1 MYIYVCIYIYR
12 YINNIYFILSYIYI
26 YISIFEKH
34 VSAGQPGQP
43 GRCPAVMA
51 PGLGLRAPLPAPAAR
66 GNAGG
71 AAAEGGGAA
80 GEGGETSGKSW
91 FNGIIIAING

>member
-1 MYIYVCIYIYR
+1 MYTYVYIH
-12 YINNIYFILSYIYI
+12 IYIYI

-34 VSAGQPGQP
+34 VSAGRPGQP
-43 GRCPAVMA
+43 GRCPAVIG
-51 PGLGLRAPLPAPAAR
+51 PGLGLRAPLPAPAAC

-80 GEGGETSGKSW
+80 GAGGETV
-91 FNGIIIAING
+91 A